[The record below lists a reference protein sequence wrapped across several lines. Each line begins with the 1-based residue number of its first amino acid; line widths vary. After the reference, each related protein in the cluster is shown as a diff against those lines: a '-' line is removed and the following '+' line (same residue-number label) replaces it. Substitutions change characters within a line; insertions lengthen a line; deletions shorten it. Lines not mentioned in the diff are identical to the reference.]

1 MLNRALLYLRR
12 KNKRTVLLF
21 ILLFFISFSLFIGLS
36 VWSSIEGVTKEVQ
49 RQLGT
54 SFIVTKPP
62 IQQEGSEYYKRVPTH
77 DGNMLKVYCGPMV
90 NQDFVQQV
98 MQLDGITAYNGE
110 LEEWV
115 CADNIKLIPGIG
127 EAIYQSTISRPEQ
140 LEYALELEAKGEIG
154 GFSYTELIRAN
165 DMIYGNTD
173 SSLYDKFRTGAFELT
188 EGRHISSR
196 DKRKVLISDKLA
208 EQNHLQIGDTVQIS
222 IRATNIGDYKDPK
235 RVLGNTELEVV
246 GIFHVNGYQPTGE
259 WVHEENMTYNWLL
272 TDLDTV
278 QTMSEICD
286 QNFYVDFVNDFCY
299 ENLTFFV
306 DEPERLDEIIDQVRR
321 SGIAGTDIF
330 QISKDDTMYK
340 STVEPLKSIRN
351 VVTGL
356 TLAIIAGCVI
366 VLLIVFTMWVRSRRQ
381 ETAVYL
387 SLGIGKAKILGQ
399 FMLEAVIVAA
409 VALAVA
415 LPVSVP
421 VSNAVGN
428 RMLAHTLA
436 EAQPEEKSYTDEELY
451 QAALN
456 GKMSEL
462 FAYDSGSYVGPEHI
476 DFSLGLKEILLLI
489 ALELLII
496 AAAVCKGGWF
506 LVTLEPRKIMTM
518 MS

>member
-21 ILLFFISFSLFIGLS
+21 ILLFFISFSLAVGVA
-36 VWSSIEGVTKEVQ
+36 VWGSINMVTQEVQ
-49 RQLGT
+49 NVLGT
-54 SFIVTKPP
+54 SFVIKPP
-62 IQQEGSEYYKRVPTH
+62 VVDTENSQLFKSVDLQNGSTV
-77 DGNMLKVYCGPMV
+77 KVYTGPRI
-90 NQDFVQQV
+90 NQELLNSIKQI
-98 MQLDGITAYNGE
+98 DGISSYNAENEVYISVKDLALMTGCWGAGYELGYNDSDWRETIEYNFGE
-110 LEEWV
+110 WGGLEFYRLKASQTLV
-115 CADNIKLIPGIG
+115 
-127 EAIYQSTISRPEQ
+127 
-140 LEYALELEAKGEIG
+140 
-154 GFSYTELIRAN
+154 
-165 DMIYGNTD
+165 YGNTD
-173 SSLYDKFRTGAFELT
+173 TELYSNFRAGAFELV
-188 EGRHISSR
+188 EGRHISADDSQ
-196 DKRKVLISDKLA
+196 KALVSDELA
-208 EQNHLQIGDTVQIS
+208 ELNDFKIGDTITLNLLGVNMRRYDKIS
-222 IRATNIGDYKDPK
+222 ENFGE
-235 RVLGNTELEVV
+235 TELEIV
-246 GIFHVNGYQPTGE
+246 GIYHVNGYQPTGINVDE
-259 WVHEENMTYNWLL
+259 TDITYNWIL
-272 TDLDTV
+272 TDIETV
-278 QTMSEICD
+278 EALNHLWNANYYQDYIPESYYT
-286 QNFYVDFVNDFCY
+286 
-299 ENLTFFV
+299 NLTFFV
-306 DEPERLDEIIDQVRR
+306 DDPAQLETVVERVKNSDIPNIDF
-321 SGIAGTDIF
+321 F
-330 QISKDDTMYK
+330 QISLDDTMYK

-356 TLAIIAGCVI
+356 TMAIIAGCVI

-462 FAYDSGSYVGPEHI
+462 FAYDSGSYAGPEHI
-476 DFSLGLKEILLLI
+476 AFSLGLKEILLLI
-489 ALELLII
+489 ALELLIV

>member
-54 SFIVTKPP
+54 SFIVTLPHVAP
-62 IQQEGSEYYKRVPTH
+62 DNSEYYKPIPTH
-77 DGNMLKVYCGPMV
+77 DGNMLKIYCGPMV
-90 NQDFVQQV
+90 DQDFVQQV

-115 CADNIKLIPGIG
+115 CADNIKLIPGMG
-127 EAIYQSTISRPEQ
+127 EASYQATLSRPEQ
-140 LEYALELEAKGEIG
+140 LEYALELEKKGEIG
-154 GFSYTELIRAN
+154 GLSYEESSRKTTML
-165 DMIYGNTD
+165 YGNTD
-173 SSLYDKFRTGAFELT
+173 SSLYDKFRTGAFELVQ
-188 EGRHISSR
+188 GRHITADDR
-196 DKRKVLISDKLA
+196 QKTLISEELA
-208 EQNHLQIGDTVQIS
+208 ENNQLEIGDTVQIS
-222 IRATNIGDYKDPK
+222 VRGHHVMDYKEPAK
-235 RVLGNTELEVV
+235 ILGQIELEVV
-246 GIFHVNGYQPTGE
+246 GMFHVNGYQPTGDM
-259 WVHEENMTYNWLL
+259 VHEENMTYNWLL
-272 TDLDTV
+272 TDIDTV
-278 QTMSEICD
+278 QKMAEIQV
-286 QNFYVDFVNDFCY
+286 QNFYVDFVNALCY
-299 ENLTFFV
+299 KNLTFFV

-321 SGIAGTDIF
+321 AGIAGTDIF

-356 TLAIIAGCVI
+356 TMAIIAGCVI

-462 FAYDSGSYVGPEHI
+462 FAYDSGSYAGPEHI
-476 DFSLGLKEILLLI
+476 AFSLGLKEILLLI

>member
-1 MLNRALLYLRR
+1 
-12 KNKRTVLLF
+12 
-21 ILLFFISFSLFIGLS
+21 
-36 VWSSIEGVTKEVQ
+36 
-49 RQLGT
+49 
-54 SFIVTKPP
+54 
-62 IQQEGSEYYKRVPTH
+62 
-77 DGNMLKVYCGPMV
+77 
-90 NQDFVQQV
+90 
-98 MQLDGITAYNGE
+98 
-110 LEEWV
+110 
-115 CADNIKLIPGIG
+115 
-127 EAIYQSTISRPEQ
+127 
-140 LEYALELEAKGEIG
+140 
-154 GFSYTELIRAN
+154 
-165 DMIYGNTD
+165 
-173 SSLYDKFRTGAFELT
+173 
-188 EGRHISSR
+188 
-196 DKRKVLISDKLA
+196 
-208 EQNHLQIGDTVQIS
+208 
-222 IRATNIGDYKDPK
+222 
-235 RVLGNTELEVV
+235 
-246 GIFHVNGYQPTGE
+246 
-259 WVHEENMTYNWLL
+259 
-272 TDLDTV
+272 
-278 QTMSEICD
+278 
-286 QNFYVDFVNDFCY
+286 
-299 ENLTFFV
+299 
-306 DEPERLDEIIDQVRR
+306 
-321 SGIAGTDIF
+321 
-330 QISKDDTMYK
+330 MYK

-356 TLAIIAGCVI
+356 TMAIIAGCVI

-381 ETAVYL
+381 EAAVYL

-462 FAYDSGSYVGPEHI
+462 FAYDSGSYAGPEHI
-476 DFSLGLKEILLLI
+476 AFSLGLKEILLLI